1 MLSNLV
7 SSTRESDP
15 NLSIRAPFID
25 LPTGAA
31 TRGLQVFIEAQ
42 ANLALTSSGLRYASF
57 WVGFRQ
63 EFHMAFSQQR
73 SFRISLDVCESHL
86 IWDPAPDHVLTNR
99 LLIIAANVVQ
109 YCYNDQEHLNHGR
122 YEELYTLYQRWL
134 DKRPP
139 SFLPVYSADS
149 IPERGELFPQKWYL
163 SDYYIVAEQTIG
175 LISILL
181 TAYDP
186 TIARVG
192 PGQRAAMESVDTKL
206 KATVLDICGIA
217 LSNRQELT
225 ALLTASIAIA
235 ICGDRFTER
244 REQEALMDIVL
255 NTVRDN
261 NYWAS
266 TTLSE
271 TLQKAWGWKS

>member
-1 MLSNLV
+1 
-7 SSTRESDP
+7 
-15 NLSIRAPFID
+15 
-25 LPTGAA
+25 
-31 TRGLQVFIEAQ
+31 
-42 ANLALTSSGLRYASF
+42 
-57 WVGFRQ
+57 
-63 EFHMAFSQQR
+63 MAFSQQR

-86 IWDPAPDHVLTNR
+86 TWDPAPDHVLTNR
-99 LLIIAANVVQ
+99 LLIIAANVLQ

-134 DKRPP
+134 DRRPP

-149 IPERGELFPQKWYL
+149 IPERGEFFPQKWYL

-206 KATVLDICGIA
+206 KAIVLDICGIA
-217 LSNRQELT
+217 LSNRQEPT